1 MSHDVSYDSW
11 QVIQLVMSHVQPISF
26 NGTMLKSFGI
36 PPPPLQ
42 LYEFVELFGEW
53 GGYLGIFIGLSF
65 LDIVYWIT
73 GMIDQ
78 KINSIVEGTH
88 KPGVIFMNYL

>member
-11 QVIQLVMSHVQPISF
+11 QVIRLVMSHVQPISF
-26 NGTMLKSFGI
+26 NGT
-36 PPPPLQ
+36 LQ

-65 LDIVYWIT
+65 LDIVYWIS

-78 KINSIVEGTH
+78 KINSIVERTH
-88 KPGVIFMNYL
+88 RPRVIFMT